1 MSERILGGDDAA
13 IDAWLR
19 VPRGVDLAERLAVH
33 IEGYPARVAA
43 ALREAFPA
51 VAHILGEGSTASLA
65 RRFGPRISASL
76 RNLNDIGAALP
87 EFLESDPLAEDLP
100 FLPDLARLEWA
111 VVSCF
116 HSEVPRPFDPRTGE
130 HWTLD
135 EWEQVRIAFQP
146 GLAVVRS
153 AWPIRE
159 LREAKDTDRAAIDID
174 LVDRPDRVLV
184 ARQGFEV
191 VVQSIDAVE
200 CEALVGLRAGR
211 RLGDVAEELTGGGAE
226 LEAVSSL
233 FSRWA
238 ARGLVVSCAL
248 SAFGGSRG
256 TPCVA
261 APSRPSKYGRFPDS
275 PF

>member
-1 MSERILGGDDAA
+1 MSERILGSDDAA
-13 IDAWLR
+13 IDDWLR
-19 VPRGVDLAERLAVH
+19 VPHGVDLAERLAVH
-33 IEGYPARVAA
+33 VEGYPARVAA
-43 ALREAFPA
+43 ALHEAFPA

-65 RRFGPRISASL
+65 RRLGPRISASL

-111 VVSCF
+111 VVRCF
-116 HSEVPRPFDPRTGE
+116 HSEVSRPFDPRTGE
-130 HWTLD
+130 HWTCD

-184 ARQGFEV
+184 HRQGFEV
-191 VVQSIDAVE
+191 VVESIDAVE
-200 CEALVGLRAGR
+200 CEALVGLGAGR
-211 RLGDVAEELTGGGAE
+211 RLGDVAAE
-226 LEAVSSL
+226 LAEGVAEREAISRL

-238 ARGLVVSCAL
+238 ARGLVVSCGL
-248 SAFGGSRG
+248 SAFGESRG
-256 TPCVA
+256 TP
-261 APSRPSKYGRFPDS
+261 
-275 PF
+275 